1 MESLFQNILTSS
13 VYGSFVIVAIL
24 LLRPVLKKAPK
35 KFLCF
40 LWLLAFLRLLL
51 PFHIESRLSLQPQV
65 PSISQAWEQPDAL
78 TAPMPTISEIP
89 QVSTPTAMAPMPD
102 AADIPASPQI
112 PTAPEKSHH
121 TTGMMAILSWIWLGV
136 AGLFLIYSVY
146 SYLRLRIL
154 VQDAIRIKGAWESE
168 RIETAFILGF
178 FRPRIYIP
186 MGMSQQTRRYIL
198 AHERTH
204 LKKGDHWLKLFGYLT
219 LAIHWFNPLVWLA
232 YIMLCKDIELA
243 CDERVVQSMNLAE
256 RKAYSA
262 ALIACSANRT
272 HLGACPVAFGEISV
286 KERIKSVL
294 RYKKPAFWLS
304 LIGVIVIV
312 FVVVCLMTTPAKVLD
327 HTEHPELAASEGPF
341 ADLSVSEIQ
350 ATCEQA
356 LQALKNRDSYY
367 LFEEVHVEGDD
378 PQMEPFSSN
387 AEYRRFGNNLMELT
401 SPRNEKSLPIG
412 WLECGDRKADFN
424 GSSWILNT
432 EIPSQDPNRILSFY
446 GPQEKTISFPEGTG
460 VLDGNTL
467 SFQVVWSQPTNS
479 PSPTYEGIFI
489 YHFLDDGTLKKIE
502 RNYHYYDG
510 DHQEIR
516 NQSSLTVMEEDAQ
529 TTQAVIQ
536 TAADSA
542 ITKEEA
548 NRLRVKQNQV
558 SEIPSNKTHYDQDF
572 MLGAGEMGWQF
583 QDGQWFLKFGAHNAT
598 ETSADLHFEYAEAY
612 DQSGVTG
619 TAVTDDTFYLETLQ
633 DGLWVKYPLKH
644 QGKNTLQSQKIS
656 VGSTVHLDW
665 GDSYGALPGGFY
677 RIGMY
682 YTLTTSGGNTE
693 KQFCYAKFRLYDPE
707 FAEKIEQCR
716 NGLNHLL
723 NQDSYHIT
731 MRDRNAIL
739 TWGNEEP
746 WYIIE
751 DTWKSGDTY
760 LSQRVQYRHADDSI
774 LSWGGCM
781 LQDGIGY
788 VLEYESNDFSRL
800 IRKEPAGNINLD
812 LMHIWTIYFEIYDA
826 LVTDIIEE
834 GQTIRIL
841 TSSSADDCYKRS
853 EIIFCFDDDG
863 DLSKIQNV
871 YIDHEDQS
879 HLDVELIIHG
889 TAPEQI
895 QEMIQSQTVA

>member
-1 MESLFQNILTSS
+1 M
-13 VYGSFVIVAIL
+13 
-24 LLRPVLKKAPK
+24 
-35 KFLCF
+35 
-40 LWLLAFLRLLL
+40 
-51 PFHIESRLSLQPQV
+51 
-65 PSISQAWEQPDAL
+65 
-78 TAPMPTISEIP
+78 
-89 QVSTPTAMAPMPD
+89 
-102 AADIPASPQI
+102 
-112 PTAPEKSHH
+112 
-121 TTGMMAILSWIWLGV
+121 
-136 AGLFLIYSVY
+136 
-146 SYLRLRIL
+146 
-154 VQDAIRIKGAWESE
+154 
-168 RIETAFILGF
+168 
-178 FRPRIYIP
+178 
-186 MGMSQQTRRYIL
+186 
-198 AHERTH
+198 
-204 LKKGDHWLKLFGYLT
+204 
-219 LAIHWFNPLVWLA
+219 
-232 YIMLCKDIELA
+232 
-243 CDERVVQSMNLAE
+243 
-256 RKAYSA
+256 
-262 ALIACSANRT
+262 
-272 HLGACPVAFGEISV
+272 
-286 KERIKSVL
+286 
-294 RYKKPAFWLS
+294 
-304 LIGVIVIV
+304 
-312 FVVVCLMTTPAKVLD
+312 
-327 HTEHPELAASEGPF
+327 
-341 ADLSVSEIQ
+341 
-350 ATCEQA
+350 
-356 LQALKNRDSYY
+356 
-367 LFEEVHVEGDD
+367 
-378 PQMEPFSSN
+378 
-387 AEYRRFGNNLMELT
+387 
-401 SPRNEKSLPIG
+401 
-412 WLECGDRKADFN
+412 
-424 GSSWILNT
+424 NT

-467 SFQVVWSQPTNS
+467 SFQAVWSQPTNS

-489 YHFLDDGTLKKIE
+489 YHFLDDGTLEKIE

-529 TTQAVIQ
+529 TTQSVIQ

-707 FAEKIEQCR
+707 FSEKIEQCR

-788 VLEYESNDFSRL
+788 VLEYESNDFGRL
-800 IRKEPAGNINLD
+800 IRKEPAGNINWD

-834 GQTIRIL
+834 GHTIRIL
-841 TSSSADDCYKRS
+841 TSSSADDRYKRS